1 MKANVLFNINDLR
14 YTDVPEP
21 KLKEG
26 EALIKVKAA
35 GICGSDISRVFKTGT
50 YHFPTII
57 GHEFSGIVVKV
68 KDTKNSSW
76 VGKRVGIFPLKPCFK
91 CESCQN
97 NIYELCSNYDY
108 LGSRCDGGFAEYVA
122 VPIWN
127 LIELPDNVDFAT
139 AAMIEPAAVA
149 MHALKISQF
158 QPNNNIVVIG
168 PGTIGIILC
177 KLALLSGAS
186 NVYLIGRT
194 QEKLDFAYSL
204 GINKT
209 CNSTQTNVKE
219 WIDSQTNNKGIDI
232 VFEGT
237 GASNSLELGLDIVK
251 KSGTIVT
258 LGNPSTDISL
268 SRNSYW
274 KILRKQLS
282 VKGTWNSRFK
292 APHNDWE
299 EIIKLLES
307 QQLEISK
314 LITHRFPLEKLSEGL
329 DIMRNPNI
337 YSNKVMII
345 DDEDAV

>member
-1 MKANVLFNINDLR
+1 MKANVLFNINDLQ

-57 GHEFSGIVVKV
+57 GHEFSGIVTKV
-68 KDTKNSSW
+68 NNINDSSW
-76 VGKRVGIFPLKPCFK
+76 IGKHVGIFPLKPCFK

-97 NIYELCSNYDY
+97 NVYELCSNYDY
-108 LGSRCDGGFAEYVA
+108 LGSRCNGGFAEYVA
-122 VPIWN
+122 VPVWN
-127 LIELPDNVDFAT
+127 LIELPQNVDFES

-149 MHALKISQF
+149 MHALRMSQF
-158 QPNNNIVVIG
+158 KPNKSIAVIG

-177 KLALLSGAS
+177 KLALLSGIS

-194 QEKLDFAYSL
+194 QAKLDFAHSF
-204 GINKT
+204 GINKI

-219 WIDSQTNNKGIDI
+219 WIDNQTNNRGIDI

-237 GASNSLELGLDIVK
+237 GASNSLELSLDIVK

-258 LGNPSTDISL
+258 LGNPTTDIIL
-268 SRNSYW
+268 NKNSYW

-282 VKGTWNSRFK
+282 IKGTWNSRFK
-292 APHNDWE
+292 TLHNDWE
-299 EIIKLLES
+299 EIIRLLENN
-307 QQLEISK
+307 QLELSK
-314 LITHRFPLEKLSEGL
+314 LITHKLPLSKLSEGL
-329 DIMRNPNI
+329 EIMRNPNI

-345 DDEDAV
+345 NNENAI